1 MSIMFGLAD
10 IIEAGNEKAVVII
23 PARGGSKRL
32 PRKNIYPIWGK
43 PMLWWA
49 ISAAKESKY
58 VGEIWVTTEDAE
70 IKEVA
75 LNCGAKVHDRDKTLA
90 QDHIYKMDAIRD
102 CYEQIPG
109 KNGRE
114 IVISLQANSPE
125 ITSEILDAAIETFL
139 KHNRNELIS
148 VGPDLMQNAAFRIM
162 RGDYALQRDLSTKCG
177 VYVCDL
183 QDVHTIEDVR
193 SIEEKDEN
201 NRRSV

>member
-10 IIEAGNEKAVVII
+10 IIEAGIEKVVVII

-75 LNCGAKVHDRDKTLA
+75 LNCGAKVCDRDKTLA

-102 CYEQIPG
+102 CYEQIPD

-125 ITSEILDAAIETFL
+125 ITCEILDAAIGTFL

-162 RGDYALQRDLSTKCG
+162 RGDYVLQRDLSTKCG